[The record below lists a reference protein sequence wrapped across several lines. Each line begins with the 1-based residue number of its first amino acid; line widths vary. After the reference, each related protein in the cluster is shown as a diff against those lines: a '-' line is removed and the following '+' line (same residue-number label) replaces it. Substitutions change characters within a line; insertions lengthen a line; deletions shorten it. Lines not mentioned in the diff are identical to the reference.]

1 ASSATAAAGSETR
14 PSSRPRPRTAATK
27 TPSKSAS
34 RTRFLQAVG
43 NFNPNILGSP
53 PSMTPKNAS
62 QAAPGVSPIISSSRN
77 LSQDDVGLNDFLQ
90 SQESSNIVLLIGK
103 ESLISYMPTRKKTKG
118 PFGFRPSNATLC

>member
-1 ASSATAAAGSETR
+1 PAASSHTAAAGSETR

-53 PSMTPKNAS
+53 PSMTPKNVS

-77 LSQDDVGLNDFLQ
+77 LSPRTPIKKERRLVLSETNRKGEGINAVDGLD
-90 SQESSNIVLLIGK
+90 IKLL
-103 ESLISYMPTRKKTKG
+103 
-118 PFGFRPSNATLC
+118 C